1 MKGPDMI
8 RVLIVDDH
16 AVVRQGLSILL
27 ETRPDIQVVGEA
39 ADGESAVLQARS
51 LTPDV
56 ILLDLIMPGLDGV
69 ATLRK
74 LRQAGVKARVLVL
87 TSSVEDQLI
96 KQALQ
101 EGADGYL
108 LKASRMNE
116 VLGAIERVAA
126 GQSVLD
132 PLVAQKV
139 MSQLRAG
146 DPVDA
151 LTVRE
156 REVFERMARGY
167 NYEEIA
173 AKLGVSEATIR
184 THGANVLD
192 KLALRD
198 RAQVMAYALKRGL
211 VRPDDLL

>member
-1 MKGPDMI
+1 MI

-27 ETRPDIQVVGEA
+27 ETKPEIQVVGEA
-39 ADGESAVLQARS
+39 ADGESAVLQASR

-56 ILLDLIMPGLDGV
+56 ILLDLIMPGMDGIV
-69 ATLRK
+69 TLRK
-74 LRQAGVKARVLVL
+74 LRQAGVTARVLVL

-108 LKASRMNE
+108 LKASRMAD
-116 VLGAIERVAA
+116 VLGAVERVAA

-132 PLVAQKV
+132 PVVAQKV
-139 MSQLRAG
+139 MSQMRAG
-146 DPVDA
+146 DPVDT
-151 LTVRE
+151 LTARE

-173 AKLGVSEATIR
+173 AQLSVSEATIR

-198 RAQVMAYALKRGL
+198 RAQAMAYALKRGL

>member
-1 MKGPDMI
+1 MI

-74 LRQAGVKARVLVL
+74 LRQAGVTARVLVL

-173 AKLGVSEATIR
+173 AQLGVSEATIR

-211 VRPDDLL
+211 VRPEDLL